1 MDPNTNTAQNQ
12 NPVTPASPQSV
23 PPPPPAGVPPPPKE
37 YIPPNI
43 PVNGFSSFFSKK
55 KIISFV
61 IGIIVVLGMIAG
73 IFLLILPRL
82 GQNSNKN
89 VTLTY
94 WGLWEE
100 KEVFGQLISD
110 FERLHPSI
118 KIQYEKQDIK
128 NLSQYLERLKTRI
141 KSGTGPDIYR
151 FHNSWTS
158 QLQGYLLAL
167 PNSVTDPTGL
177 KDKYFPVVRADVGV
191 NGALFGLPLGID
203 TLSLFVNDDIVKA
216 GGYKYPTDWDYL
228 IDLARLTT
236 VIEQQE
242 GSEKVIKTSGL
253 AMGTYDNVAHSA
265 DIVALLFAQSG
276 VTIEDLISPD
286 EASSQA
292 AQKRAATALD
302 YYTCF
307 AKDTNICQK
316 VWNESME
323 NSRLAFAKG
332 KAAMMFGYSWDIL
345 EIKAINPQL
354 NFSVH
359 PVPHLTGRKQT
370 IASYWVEGV
379 SSNTKAQKEA
389 YEFMAFL
396 GSRESLEKLYTD
408 RAKLRTLGLP
418 FPRSD
423 MANLLQS
430 NAILKPIMDQ
440 AENSQSTYFSSDTY
454 DGGLDTELS
463 GYLADAV
470 RAVVMGQKSSES
482 AIESLTTALKAK
494 FGQNGKK

>member
-12 NPVTPASPQSV
+12 NPVAPLSTQGV

-110 FERLHPSI
+110 FERLHPNI

-177 KDKYFPVVRADVGV
+177 KDKYFPC
-191 NGALFGLPLGID
+191 NIFM
-203 TLSLFVNDDIVKA
+203 T
-216 GGYKYPTDWDYL
+216 
-228 IDLARLTT
+228 RL
-236 VIEQQE
+236 
-242 GSEKVIKTSGL
+242 
-253 AMGTYDNVAHSA
+253 
-265 DIVALLFAQSG
+265 LL
-276 VTIEDLISPD
+276 
-286 EASSQA
+286 
-292 AQKRAATALD
+292 K
-302 YYTCF
+302 
-307 AKDTNICQK
+307 K
-316 VWNESME
+316 M
-323 NSRLAFAKG
+323 
-332 KAAMMFGYSWDIL
+332 
-345 EIKAINPQL
+345 
-354 NFSVH
+354 
-359 PVPHLTGRKQT
+359 
-370 IASYWVEGV
+370 
-379 SSNTKAQKEA
+379 
-389 YEFMAFL
+389 
-396 GSRESLEKLYTD
+396 KL
-408 RAKLRTLGLP
+408 
-418 FPRSD
+418 
-423 MANLLQS
+423 
-430 NAILKPIMDQ
+430 
-440 AENSQSTYFSSDTY
+440 
-454 DGGLDTELS
+454 
-463 GYLADAV
+463 
-470 RAVVMGQKSSES
+470 
-482 AIESLTTALKAK
+482 
-494 FGQNGKK
+494 